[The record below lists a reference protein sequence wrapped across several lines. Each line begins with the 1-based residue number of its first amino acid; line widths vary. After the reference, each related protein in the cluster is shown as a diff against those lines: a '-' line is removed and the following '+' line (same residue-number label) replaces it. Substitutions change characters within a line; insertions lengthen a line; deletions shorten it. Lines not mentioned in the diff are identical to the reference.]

1 MVLLRRVL
9 GDTLRGRRLDQQRT
23 LREVSTEAKV
33 SLGYLS
39 ELERGQKEASSE
51 LLASICDALGVQ
63 MSDVLRDASDTLAL
77 AEEMEGVLAPL
88 PTEAEQVASEVAE
101 PAPQQMGTVTNS
113 VAMGRGPISATLAPV
128 RETASSRRR
137 VVCAA

>member
-9 GDTLRGRRLDQQRT
+9 GDTLRGRRLDQHRT

-63 MSDVLRDASDTLAL
+63 MSDVLRDVSDTLAL
-77 AEEMEGVLAPL
+77 AEEMEGVLAPVSG
-88 PTEAEQVASEVAE
+88 PAEQVAAE
-101 PAPQQMGTVTNS
+101 PAPQQLGTVTNS
-113 VAMGRGPISATLAPV
+113 VAVGRGSISATLPPV
-128 RETASSRRR
+128 HRTTSSRSR

>member
-9 GDTLRGRRLDQQRT
+9 GDTLRGRRLDQHRT

-51 LLASICDALGVQ
+51 LLASICEALGVQ
-63 MSDVLRDASDTLAL
+63 MSDVLRDVSDTLAL
-77 AEEMEGVLAPL
+77 AEEMEGVLAPV
-88 PTEAEQVASEVAE
+88 PARSGAVGAEVAE
-101 PAPQQMGTVTNS
+101 PVSPPMGTVTNS
-113 VAMGRGPISATLAPV
+113 VGLGRGSISATLARPV
-128 RETASSRRR
+128 REAASRPR

>member
-9 GDTLRGRRLDQQRT
+9 GDTLRGRRLDQHRT

-63 MSDVLRDASDTLAL
+63 MSDVLRDVSDTLAL
-77 AEEMEGVLAPL
+77 AEEMDGVLAPV
-88 PTEAEQVASEVAE
+88 PARSEAEIAE
-101 PAPQQMGTVTNS
+101 PVSPPMGPVTNS
-113 VAMGRGPISATLAPV
+113 VAIGRGPLSATLSRPA
-128 RETASSRRR
+128 RGTASRPR